1 MQTADEAKTV
11 LIVDDDVDFLEQT
24 RLLLE
29 EAGYRV
35 VAADSQAGAEELLA
49 EVTPDLAILD
59 LMMEH
64 SDSGF
69 VLAHRIKARDASIPV
84 ILTTAVTSQTGFDF
98 DAAGGAGGTWVK
110 ADVILDKPVRFEQIM
125 REIERLFRA

>member
-1 MQTADEAKTV
+1 MQTADDAKTV
-11 LIVDDDVDFLEQT
+11 LIVDDDADFLEQT

-29 EAGYRV
+29 QAGYRV
-35 VAADSQAGAEELLA
+35 VAADSQARAEHLLA

-64 SDSGF
+64 NDSGF
-69 VLAHRIKARDASIPV
+69 VLAYRIKAKDASIPV

-98 DAAGGAGGTWVK
+98 DVAKGAGGSWVK

-125 REIERLFRA
+125 REIERLLRT